1 MNGTYI
7 FRAFDLLRSQGSDDL
22 RHWPPVREGLQ
33 VTGFVR
39 QPVTGAN
46 ACADCRC
53 PCSLPRPAVWPAR
66 ARRSEASARPSE
78 PAFRQV
84 GVASWYGPGFH
95 GKRTA
100 SGERFDQNDLTAAHR
115 KLPLGSEVKVTN
127 LENGR
132 SIVVEINDRGPYVK
146 GRVIDLSKAAARRLG
161 IVEDGVPRCASRP
174 RVSNWRHADR

>member
-1 MNGTYI
+1 M
-7 FRAFDLLRSQGSDDL
+7 RRLSMSLLASCALLLMAGQSQAEFKKS
-22 RHWPPVREGLQ
+22 
-33 VTGFVR
+33 
-39 QPVTGAN
+39 N
-46 ACADCRC
+46 AA
-53 PCSLPRPAVWPAR
+53 PAA
-66 ARRSEASARPSE
+66 A

-127 LENGR
+127 LDNGR
-132 SIVVEINDRGPYVK
+132 SIVVEINDRGPYAK

-161 IVEDGVPRCASRP
+161 IMEDGVGKVRIEATRQQLAM
-174 RVSNWRHADR
+174 ADR

>member
-1 MNGTYI
+1 M
-7 FRAFDLLRSQGSDDL
+7 RRLSMSLLASCALLLMAGQSQA
-22 RHWPPVREGLQ
+22 EFKKF
-33 VTGFVR
+33 T
-39 QPVTGAN
+39 A
-46 ACADCRC
+46 A
-53 PCSLPRPAVWPAR
+53 PAA
-66 ARRSEASARPSE
+66 A

-100 SGERFDQNDLTAAHR
+100 SGERFDQNDFTAAHR

-132 SIVVEINDRGPYVK
+132 SIVVEINDRGPYAK

-161 IVEDGVPRCASRP
+161 IVEDGVGKVRIEATRQQLAM
-174 RVSNWRHADR
+174 ADR

>member
-1 MNGTYI
+1 M
-7 FRAFDLLRSQGSDDL
+7 RRLSMSLLASCALLLMAGQSQAEFKKS
-22 RHWPPVREGLQ
+22 
-33 VTGFVR
+33 
-39 QPVTGAN
+39 N
-46 ACADCRC
+46 AA
-53 PCSLPRPAVWPAR
+53 PAA
-66 ARRSEASARPSE
+66 A

-132 SIVVEINDRGPYVK
+132 SITVEINDRGPYAK
-146 GRVIDLSKAAARRLG
+146 GRVLDLSKAAARKLG
-161 IVEDGVPRCASRP
+161 MMENGVAKVRIEATRQQLASTG
-174 RVSNWRHADR
+174 N

>member
-1 MNGTYI
+1 MRRLSLSWIASCALILLAGQSQADLVNT
-7 FRAFDLLRSQGSDDL
+7 RAGRSG
-22 RHWPPVREGLQ
+22 
-33 VTGFVR
+33 
-39 QPVTGAN
+39 
-46 ACADCRC
+46 
-53 PCSLPRPAVWPAR
+53 
-66 ARRSEASARPSE
+66 E
-78 PAFRQV
+78 PAFRQT

-132 SIVVEINDRGPYVK
+132 AITVEINDRGPYVN

-161 IVEDGVPRCASRP
+161 IVDDGVAKVRIEATPQQLAMASAR
-174 RVSNWRHADR
+174 